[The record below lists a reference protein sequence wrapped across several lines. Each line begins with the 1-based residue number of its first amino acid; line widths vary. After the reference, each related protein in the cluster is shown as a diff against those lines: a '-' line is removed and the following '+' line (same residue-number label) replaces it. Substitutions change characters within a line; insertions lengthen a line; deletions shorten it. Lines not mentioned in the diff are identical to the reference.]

1 VGVNGPFDVPTVF
14 LRFLYSFKETDFL
27 ADVGVEEDIGGGG
40 DFRDCL
46 LGGVSLRGFPW
57 DGGVASRLRLVAV
70 VSFVGLC

>member
-1 VGVNGPFDVPTVF
+1 VPTVF

-46 LGGVSLRGFPW
+46 LGGVSLRE
-57 DGGVASRLRLVAV
+57 GGVVSRLRLEAV
-70 VSFVGLC
+70 VSFAGLC